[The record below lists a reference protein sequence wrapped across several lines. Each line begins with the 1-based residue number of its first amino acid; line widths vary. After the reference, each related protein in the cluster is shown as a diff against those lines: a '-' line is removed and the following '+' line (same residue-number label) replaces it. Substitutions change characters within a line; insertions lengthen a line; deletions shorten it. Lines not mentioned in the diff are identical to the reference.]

1 MEDKIETTS
10 MVILAFV
17 TGSERVDIYTN
28 QLNKAAAFICKNY
41 DRIDFEVRPDI
52 MKLSILAL
60 NEMKREKLLKDKY
73 IPQMDRTVEKLYEVL
88 NSKDET
94 KSIFENLIKNSFK
107 KNLASL
113 FALSENGKYI
123 EEEITIEEE
132 RNSIFDMAK
141 LAVLKT
147 FNVSGALK

>member
-1 MEDKIETTS
+1 
-10 MVILAFV
+10 
-17 TGSERVDIYTN
+17 
-28 QLNKAAAFICKNY
+28 
-41 DRIDFEVRPDI
+41 
-52 MKLSILAL
+52 
-60 NEMKREKLLKDKY
+60 MKREKLLKDKY